1 MTIRSRK
8 NIVNL
13 FPLLFCLLIL
23 SCQDDSRKQ
32 ALDAREQALT
42 EKEKQFALKEQDYE
56 SLVRMRDS
64 LSSIKKNID
73 TVATQWPAAIN
84 GLWSS
89 KLLCIASGCNE
100 YAVGDQ
106 KTNETWNFTSD
117 SSKMLV
123 TILNN
128 ANNALVRIYHAKY
141 DSSGISLHFKTDSLA
156 KRKVHM
162 DVILDQIANGKIKGT
177 QTITID
183 STCTAKFSV
192 DLSRNK

>member
-1 MTIRSRK
+1 M
-8 NIVNL
+8 
-13 FPLLFCLLIL
+13 
-23 SCQDDSRKQ
+23 DE
-32 ALDAREQALT
+32 REQALT
-42 EKEKQFALKEQDYE
+42 EKESQFASKEQDYE
-56 SLVRMRDS
+56 SLLRMRDS
-64 LSSIKKNID
+64 LSSIKKVD
-73 TVATQWPAAIN
+73 TISNRWPAMIS

-117 SSKMLV
+117 SSKMFV

-141 DSSGISLHFKTDSLA
+141 DSSGINLRFKTDSLS
-156 KRKVHM
+156 KRTVRM
-162 DVILDQIANGKIKGT
+162 EVLLDQISNQRIKGT

>member
-1 MTIRSRK
+1 MRVRK
-8 NIVNL
+8 NSVHFL
-13 FPLLFCLLIL
+13 SFLLCLLFL
-23 SCQDDSRKQ
+23 SCHDKGREQS
-32 ALDAREQALT
+32 LDEREQALT
-42 EKEKQFALKEQDYE
+42 EKESQFASKEQDYE
-56 SLVRMRDS
+56 SLLRMRDS
-64 LSSIKKNID
+64 LSSIKKVD
-73 TVATQWPAAIN
+73 TISNRWPAMIS

-117 SSKMLV
+117 SSKMFV

-141 DSSGISLHFKTDSLA
+141 DSSGINLRFKTDSLS
-156 KRKVHM
+156 KRTVRM
-162 DVILDQIANGKIKGT
+162 EVLLDQISNQRIKGT

>member
-1 MTIRSRK
+1 M
-8 NIVNL
+8 
-13 FPLLFCLLIL
+13 
-23 SCQDDSRKQ
+23 DE
-32 ALDAREQALT
+32 REQALT
-42 EKEKQFALKEQDYE
+42 AKENQFALKEQDYE
-56 SLVRMRDS
+56 SLLKMRDS
-64 LSSIKKNID
+64 LSSSKKVD
-73 TVATQWPAAIN
+73 TITDRWPAAIN

-123 TILNN
+123 SILNN

-141 DSSGISLHFKTDSLA
+141 DSSGINLRFKTDSLA
-156 KRKVHM
+156 KRTVRM
-162 DVILDQIANGKIKGT
+162 EVLLDQISNEKIKGT

-183 STCTAKFSV
+183 SICTAKFSV
-192 DLSRNK
+192 DLSRKK